1 MDKEKIENQ
10 KWIEAGKPDSVKKA
24 FSIYNGGKG
33 LDHWSYSSTS
43 TPFAK
48 NLIGYSFPQEIRRKF
63 PFRYKANFGN
73 LVNNVVQRM
82 IADVIYKSKTIKQDD
97 FTEEDRSYQNCFKKE
112 LEIINEKE
120 PVDAKDKFGRE
131 AMLKFAEDCIPITKK
146 VVQDIIG
153 KDKLVCERY
162 VELKEFDMIKP
173 VIGRIDYESQTKIIE
188 LKTKPPNLRKVKG
201 KEEWNMITQDLPSE
215 PTLENLTQ
223 TSFYYMTTKKIPY
236 LVYVNDKD
244 YVIFDQSH
252 ELMKAD
258 HLKYLYNKMIDKIL
272 LWEKMIMFCEGNIEK
287 LALMCEP
294 PDLNH
299 FFYYKDLADEQKQLI
314 TKLWGIK
321 YE

>member
-1 MDKEKIENQ
+1 MDKEKIE
-10 KWIEAGKPDSVKKA
+10 KA
-24 FSIYNGGKG
+24 FSIFNGGEG

-43 TPFAK
+43 TPLAK
-48 NLIGYSFPQEIRRKF
+48 NLIGYTFPQEVRRTF
-63 PFRYKANFGN
+63 AFRYKANFGN
-73 LVNNVVQRM
+73 IVNNVVQRM
-82 IADVIYKSKTIKQDD
+82 IADVIYKSKTIKQDK
-97 FTEEDRSYQNCFKKE
+97 FTEEERSYQNCFNKE
-112 LEIINEKE
+112 LEIMNEKP

-131 AMLKFAEDCIPITKK
+131 AMIKFAEDCIPITKK

-153 KDKLVCERY
+153 KNKLVCERY
-162 VELKEFDMIKP
+162 VEQKEMTMIKP
-173 VIGRIDYESQTKIIE
+173 VIGRIDYESKTKFIE

-201 KEEWNMITQDLPSE
+201 KEEWNMITQDLPTE
-215 PTLENLTQ
+215 PTIENLTQ
-223 TSFYYMTTKKIPY
+223 TSFYYMTTKKIPH

-258 HLKYLYNKMIDKIL
+258 HLEYLYFKMVEKIL
-272 LWEKMIMFCEGNIEK
+272 LWERMIMFAEGKVET
-287 LALMCEP
+287 LAMMCEP

-314 TKLWGIK
+314 TKLWGVK

>member
-1 MDKEKIENQ
+1 MPVLPTKKMENKKIE
-10 KWIEAGKPDSVKKA
+10 KA
-24 FSIYNGGKG
+24 FSIFNGGEG

-48 NLIGYSFPQEIRRKF
+48 NLLGYTFPQEVRRKF

-73 LVNNVVQRM
+73 LVNNVVQKQ
-82 IADVIYKSKTIKQDD
+82 IADVIYKSKTIKE
-97 FTEEDRSYQNCFKKE
+97 TEWDKDYKVCFDQ
-112 LEIINEKE
+112 EKE
-120 PVDAKDKFGRE
+120 NINAKPPVDAKDKFGRE
-131 AMLKFAEDCIPITKK
+131 AMIKFAEDCIPITKK
-146 VVQDIIG
+146 VVQQIVE
-153 KDKLVCERY
+153 KEKLVCERY

-173 VIGRIDYESQTKIIE
+173 IIGRIDYETKTKFIE

-201 KEEWNMITQDLPSE
+201 KEEWNMITQDLPLE
-215 PTLENLTQ
+215 PTIENLTQ
-223 TSFYYMTTKKIPY
+223 TSFYYMATKKIPY

-244 YVIFDQSH
+244 YVIFDKSH

-258 HLKYLYNKMIDKIL
+258 HLQHLYNIMVDKIL
-272 LWEKMIMFCEGNIEK
+272 TWEKMIMFCEGNINR
-287 LALMCEP
+287 LANMIEP

-321 YE
+321 I

>member
-1 MDKEKIENQ
+1 MEDKI
-10 KWIEAGKPDSVKKA
+10 KKA

-112 LEIINEKE
+112 LEAVNKNP
-120 PVDAKDKFGRE
+120 PVDEKDKFGRE
-131 AMLKFAEDCIPITKK
+131 AMLKFAEDCIPITRK

-162 VELKEFDMIKP
+162 VEKKEFNQIKP
-173 VIGRIDYESQTKIIE
+173 TIGRIDYESKTKFIE

-223 TSFYYMTTKKIPY
+223 TSFYYMTTKKIPH

-244 YVIFDQSH
+244 YIIFDQSH
-252 ELMKAD
+252 ELMKAN
-258 HLKYLYNKMIDKIL
+258 HLEDLYYKMVDKIL
-272 LWEKMIMFCEGNIEK
+272 LWEKMIMFCEGK
-287 LALMCEP
+287 LETLAMMIEP

>member
-1 MDKEKIENQ
+1 MEDKI
-10 KWIEAGKPDSVKKA
+10 KKA

-146 VVQDIIG
+146 VVQDIVG

-173 VIGRIDYESQTKIIE
+173 IIGRIDYETMTTNTKGKFIE

-299 FFYYKDLADEQKQLI
+299 FFYYKDLADEQKELI

-321 YE
+321 Q

>member
-1 MDKEKIENQ
+1 MEDKI
-10 KWIEAGKPDSVKKA
+10 KKA

-82 IADVIYKSKTIKQDD
+82 IADVIYKSKTIKQTA
-97 FTEEDRSYQNCFKKE
+97 FTEEERSYKNCFAAE
-112 LEIINEKE
+112 LELVNKNP
-120 PVDAKDKFGRE
+120 PVDEKDKFGRE

-153 KDKLVCERY
+153 KEKLVCERY

-173 VIGRIDYESQTKIIE
+173 VIGRIDYESKTKFIE
-188 LKTKPPNLRKVKG
+188 LKTKPPNLRKIKG
-201 KEEWNMITQDLPSE
+201 KEEWNMITQDLPTE

-223 TSFYYMTTKKIPY
+223 TSFYYMTTKKIPH

-244 YVIFDQSH
+244 YIIFDQSH

-299 FFYYKDLADEQKQLI
+299 FFYYKDLANEQKELI

-321 YE
+321 Q

>member
-1 MDKEKIENQ
+1 MDKEKIE
-10 KWIEAGKPDSVKKA
+10 KA
-24 FSIYNGGKG
+24 FSIFNGGEG

-43 TPFAK
+43 TPLAK
-48 NLIGYSFPQEIRRKF
+48 NIIGYTFPQEVRRTF
-63 PFRYKANFGN
+63 AFRYKANFGN
-73 LVNNVVQRM
+73 IVNNVVQRM
-82 IADVIYKSKTIKQDD
+82 IADVIYKSKTIKQDK
-97 FTEEDRSYQNCFKKE
+97 FTEEERSYQNCLAAE
-112 LEIINEKE
+112 LEIMNEKP

-146 VVQDIIG
+146 VVQEIIG
-153 KDKLVCERY
+153 KEKLVCERY
-162 VELKEFDMIKP
+162 VEQKEMTMIKP
-173 VIGRIDYESQTKIIE
+173 VIGRIDYESKTKFIE

-201 KEEWNMITQDLPSE
+201 KEEWNMITQDLPTE
-215 PTLENLTQ
+215 PTIENLTQ
-223 TSFYYMTTKKIPY
+223 TSFYYMTTKKIPH

-258 HLKYLYNKMIDKIL
+258 HLEYLYFKMVEKIL
-272 LWEKMIMFCEGNIEK
+272 LWERMIMFAEGK
-287 LALMCEP
+287 LETLAMMCEP

-314 TKLWGIK
+314 TKLWGVK